1 MATSGSTNF
10 AVTRDD
16 IINRALRLLGVVA
29 QGETPTTDQVTEAAV
44 ALNGL
49 VKAWQAEGMPLWAI
63 KSYNVPLTNGT
74 SSYEIGLSKTVNIPK
89 PLKVIQAY
97 NHDTISNVDIPMRII
112 TRQEYNMLGN
122 KTSSG
127 NPIQVYYQPLSD
139 YGVLNVFPVPTTE
152 EATNNVITI
161 HYQRPFEDFDVS
173 TDNPDFPQEWYDA
186 ITYGLATRLAPEYGL
201 SSVDRKALWQE
212 MTMIK
217 QEALNFGLEEG
228 SLYFGV
234 ERRSW

>member
-1 MATSGSTNF
+1 MATSGSTDF
-10 AVTRDD
+10 SVTRDD
-16 IINRALRLLGVVA
+16 IIKRALRLLGVVA
-29 QGETPTTDQVTEAAV
+29 QGETPTTDQTTEAAL

-49 VKAWQAEGMPLWAI
+49 VKAWQADGMPLWAI
-63 KSYNVPLTNGT
+63 KSSTITLTT
-74 SSYEIGLSKTVNIPK
+74 DAATYEIGLGKTVNIPK

-97 NHDTISNVDIPMRII
+97 NHSTDSAVDVPMRII

-127 NPIQVYYQPLSD
+127 NPIQIYYQPLNG
-139 YGVLNVFPVPTTE
+139 YGVLSVFPVPTATE
-152 EATNNVITI
+152 AADNTLII
-161 HYQRPFEDFDVS
+161 HYQRPFEDFDAA
-173 TDNPDFPQEWYDA
+173 TDTPDFPQEWYDA

-201 SSVDRKALWQE
+201 GATERKALWQE
-212 MTMIK
+212 MVTIK
-217 QEALNFGLEEG
+217 QEAMGFGTEEG